1 MTGLDLRVQ
10 NFLKN
15 LLAFW
20 GASTDDLGLWR
31 QRLGTDSLIDST
43 DVTRQIGAPI
53 RLHRLAC
60 GSVYS
65 DRKERNNLPIQFWHK
80 F

>member
-20 GASTDDLGLWR
+20 GASTDDLGLW
-31 QRLGTDSLIDST
+31 
-43 DVTRQIGAPI
+43 AE
-53 RLHRLAC
+53 C
-60 GSVYS
+60 
-65 DRKERNNLPIQFWHK
+65 
-80 F
+80 